1 MSAFEFFFTLFGLIL
16 GMAVA
21 VVIGG
26 LSDLLR
32 TRNHIPIGRLTPMLA
47 VVVLFD
53 VAAAWI
59 STWTG
64 LSDVRVAHGPFFAA
78 LIVAGLYFFAA
89 SMVFPKDA
97 GEWPSLDDY
106 FMHHRRAV
114 LGSLLA
120 ANVGVV
126 TIEAAIAGRWMAVID
141 HFTRTGPASALWWL
155 VLALLLV
162 VPGRRVQG
170 GGLAVLIAINT
181 YAMVALWNPR

>member
-16 GMAVA
+16 GLAVA

-32 TRNHIPIGRLTPMLA
+32 ARNHIPIGRLTPMLA

-78 LIVAGLYFFAA
+78 LVVAGLYFFAA
-89 SMVFPKDA
+89 SMVFPKDD
-97 GEWPSLDDY
+97 GEWASLDDY
-106 FMHHRRAV
+106 YMGHRRAV

-120 ANVGVV
+120 ANIGVV
-126 TIEAAIAGRWMAVID
+126 AIEAATAGRWMAIID

-155 VLALLLV
+155 ILTLLLV
-162 VPGRRVQG
+162 VPGRRFQG
-170 GGLAVLIAINT
+170 AGLGLLLLIDA
-181 YAMVALWNPR
+181 YAAVALWSPQ